1 MADLTFTVEQ
11 LPEMN
16 TAAIVRINGAIDA
29 KTVVHFQEKLDE
41 LQNGGYTRFIL
52 DMVGI
57 KYVNSTGLGT
67 LVNVADALEN
77 RGGGIALVK
86 IHPKVKVV
94 FDMLGLN
101 AFFKIFSNEKEALG
115 FFQKSAKP
123 EEMGGGSSQKS
134 QTQEKPASSSSSSS
148 GSSSKPPASKSADSG
163 YNVIKT
169 KVPPPQSP
177 GSPYSLVCA
186 VCTVKL
192 TIPKPGSYKCPRCGT
207 FFKLTKDGT
216 ATFTERKKAA
226 SLQMKLACTD
236 ECVEGLCEFV
246 GVLASR
252 IGFPADSIKAIKECL
267 MEICGAVIEKAYDNK
282 QYYSYSVVINP
293 SSTELKIQI
302 SDYGKFIYDN
312 KSCFD
317 RSRQVMDEFEHKQHP
332 KGGNVITMVK
342 KFN

>member
-1 MADLTFTVEQ
+1 
-11 LPEMN
+11 
-16 TAAIVRINGAIDA
+16 
-29 KTVVHFQEKLDE
+29 
-41 LQNGGYTRFIL
+41 
-52 DMVGI
+52 MVGI

-115 FFQKSAKP
+115 FFQKTAKP
-123 EEMGGGSSQKS
+123 EELGSAAPPKNPK
-134 QTQEKPASSSSSSS
+134 QEKPRSSSNNSSSSSS
-148 GSSSKPPASKSADSG
+148 GSSSNSSSSQNKSKPSSKNADSG

-169 KVPPPQSP
+169 KVPPPEAP

-216 ATFTERKKAA
+216 ATFTERRRAA

-236 ECVEGLCEFV
+236 ECVEGLCDFV

-282 QYYSYSVVINP
+282 QYFSYSVVINP

-312 KSCFD
+312 KTCFD
-317 RSRQVMDEFEHKQHP
+317 RTRQFMCEFEHKQHP
-332 KGGNVITMVK
+332 KGGNIITMVK

>member
-1 MADLTFTVEQ
+1 MPDLTFTVEQ
-11 LPEMN
+11 LPEMS

-115 FFQKSAKP
+115 YFQKSVKP
-123 EEMGGGSSQKS
+123 GEVINKAPQSEKKS
-134 QTQEKPASSSSSSS
+134 QQENKPSEKKVQKN
-148 GSSSKPPASKSADSG
+148 KPTDSG

-169 KVPPPQSP
+169 KVPQPNSP
-177 GSPYSLVCA
+177 GAPYSLVCA

-246 GVLASR
+246 GVLANR
-252 IGFPADSIKAIKECL
+252 VGFPTNVIKSIKECL

-302 SDYGKFIYDN
+302 SDYGKFIYDDQ
-312 KSCFD
+312 SCFD
-317 RSRQVMDEFEHKQHP
+317 QSRKVMTDFEHKQHP

-342 KFN
+342 KMG